1 MTGYHTTSLQS
12 DNVKD
17 IGEINNSP
25 MIEAEVTKNNKT
37 IGKLKYYSVYQLHD
51 AKRIFQDRPL
61 ETFVNDDNKMNENVE
76 KRINGNIN
84 KLSVNVIN
92 CSLLLKQW
100 LTGKFNSFL
109 KHNMIMSGLNT
120 EKLLML
126 LKFKSVMMQ

>member
-1 MTGYHTTSLQS
+1 MTRDHTTSLQY
-12 DNVKD
+12 DNVENM
-17 IGEINNSP
+17 GEINNSL
-25 MIEAEVTKNNKT
+25 ILEAEVTRK
-37 IGKLKYYSVYQLHD
+37 
-51 AKRIFQDRPL
+51 
-61 ETFVNDDNKMNENVE
+61 TFVGDYYKMNE
-76 KRINGNIN
+76 KFRLLINGNIN